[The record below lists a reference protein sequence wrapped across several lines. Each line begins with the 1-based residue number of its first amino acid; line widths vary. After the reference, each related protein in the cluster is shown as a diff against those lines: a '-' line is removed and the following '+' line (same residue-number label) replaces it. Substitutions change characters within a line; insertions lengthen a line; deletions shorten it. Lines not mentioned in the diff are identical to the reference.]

1 MKLPEDDWL
10 VKHNSFLTG
19 GFIFMLNTDW
29 MAKKQLYV
37 NSISHLIQSI
47 SRSDR
52 YKIFCKEEAL

>member
-10 VKHNSFLTG
+10 VKHNSFLIG

-37 NSISHLIQSI
+37 NSISHFYKQQSKHLK
-47 SRSDR
+47 S
-52 YKIFCKEEAL
+52 

>member
-10 VKHNSFLTG
+10 VKHNSFLIG

-37 NSISHLIQSI
+37 NSISHF
-47 SRSDR
+47 
-52 YKIFCKEEAL
+52 YKQ